1 MLQRRNSLLLNIV
14 IWVLLIIMMLWVLFP
29 FYWALLNSIKHPSD
43 TFRPGTW
50 VPWLTFKPTLDTW
63 ISNLSQ
69 REIRR
74 ALLNSTLIS
83 TGAATVS
90 VTIGTLAA
98 YALARFRFQRISNVS
113 ITMWFLSQ
121 RILPPVVVVL
131 PFFLIMS
138 SIGAT
143 DTIWSLILLNATFV
157 LPFPVIILSQM
168 FRELPPEMEEAAF
181 VDGANRWQA
190 FTRVALP
197 LVVPGLVSVWIICMA
212 FSWNEFLFAL
222 TLTSKNAIPMPVIIA
237 GAQHTRGVQFHEV
250 GVRVL
255 MTMLPPTI
263 LALLAQRYIV
273 RGLTLGAVK
282 G

>member
-1 MLQRRNSLLLNIV
+1 SVKKL
-14 IWVLLIIMMLWVLFP
+14 
-29 FYWALLNSIKHPSD
+29 SD
-43 TFRPGTW
+43 VFKPNTW
-50 VPWLTFKPTLDTW
+50 VPFLTFEPTLETW
-63 ISNLSQ
+63 ISSLSQ

-83 TGAATVS
+83 VGSATLS
-90 VTIGTLAA
+90 TALGTLAA
-98 YALARFRFQRISNVS
+98 YALARFRFGMQTG
-113 ITMWFLSQ
+113 TMTTWFLSQ
-121 RILPPVVVVL
+121 RILPPVVVVI

-143 DTIWSLILLNATFV
+143 DTIWSLILLNAVFT
-157 LPFPVIILSQM
+157 LPFPVILLSQM
-168 FRELPPEMEEAAF
+168 FRELPVELEEAAY
-181 VDGANRWQA
+181 VDGASRFEA
-190 FTRVALP
+190 FWRIALP
-197 LVVPGLVSVWIICMA
+197 LVMPGLVAVWIICLA
-212 FSWNEFLFAL
+212 FAWNEFLFAL
-222 TLTSKNAIPMPVIIA
+222 TLTSKEAIPMPVIIA

-255 MTMLPPTI
+255 LTMLPPTI